1 MKHKTKKLLC
11 SVLAFCQLFA
21 MTAFARPD
29 WPSDTG
35 IQAEAGALMD
45 VDSGTMIFGQNSH
58 VEYPP
63 ASITKLLT
71 ALIVLEHA
79 ELSDTVTYSETA
91 MNSVE
96 ADSGN
101 KYSLAIG
108 DTMTVED
115 CLYALLLSSVNQSA
129 NALAEHV
136 AGSIPAFVDMMN
148 QKLAE
153 LGCSESHF
161 ENPSGLNGD
170 TQNVSAYDMAKIA
183 CTAFQNEKLLEISS
197 YVSHEV
203 GPTTNNPNGFTVRQE
218 HRLVITEDTASEF
231 YCPEAVA
238 GKTGYL
244 LKAGNTL
251 VTYGEKDGRRLVSVI
266 LKGSPRQYFLD
277 GKALLQFGF
286 DRFQNVGIAENETR
300 YVTGEEAVDIGGT
313 SYNPADLMVEEGKVV
328 TLPEEA
334 SFGDAELSLEAL
346 PEGAPA
352 NAVALLQY
360 VYNERKVGQA
370 YLLDKTIQV
379 PAETEPSGGDAAE
392 PGTEDGSGETGSAAQ
407 EPEDTEEPTE
417 TASVDP
423 EKTDGRFSMKLPK
436 AVIPGVILAV
446 LAALG
451 AGLWMVWIRKRRKE
465 EAEAAARRRERR
477 RQRLMEEGPEAAAE
491 FNRLLEEKKNRSQG
505 RGHRR

>member
-21 MTAFARPD
+21 MTAFARPG

-148 QKLAE
+148 QKLTE

-183 CTAFQNEKLLEISS
+183 CAAFQNEKLLEISS
-197 YVSHEV
+197 
-203 GPTTNNPNGFTVRQE
+203 
-218 HRLVITEDTASEF
+218 
-231 YCPEAVA
+231 
-238 GKTGYL
+238 
-244 LKAGNTL
+244 
-251 VTYGEKDGRRLVSVI
+251 
-266 LKGSPRQYFLD
+266 
-277 GKALLQFGF
+277 
-286 DRFQNVGIAENETR
+286 
-300 YVTGEEAVDIGGT
+300 
-313 SYNPADLMVEEGKVV
+313 
-328 TLPEEA
+328 
-334 SFGDAELSLEAL
+334 
-346 PEGAPA
+346 
-352 NAVALLQY
+352 
-360 VYNERKVGQA
+360 
-370 YLLDKTIQV
+370 
-379 PAETEPSGGDAAE
+379 
-392 PGTEDGSGETGSAAQ
+392 
-407 EPEDTEEPTE
+407 
-417 TASVDP
+417 
-423 EKTDGRFSMKLPK
+423 
-436 AVIPGVILAV
+436 
-446 LAALG
+446 
-451 AGLWMVWIRKRRKE
+451 
-465 EAEAAARRRERR
+465 
-477 RQRLMEEGPEAAAE
+477 
-491 FNRLLEEKKNRSQG
+491 
-505 RGHRR
+505 

>member
-1 MKHKTKKLLC
+1 MNRNIRKLLC
-11 SVLAFCQLFA
+11 SILIFCQIFS
-21 MTAFARPD
+21 MTALARPD

-71 ALIVLEHA
+71 ALIVLENA
-79 ELSDTVTYSETA
+79 ELTDTVTYSETA

-101 KYSLAIG
+101 KLSLTAG

-115 CLYALLLSSVNQSA
+115 SLYALLLVSVNQSA

-148 QKLAE
+148 AKLEE
-153 LGCSESHF
+153 LGCTESHF

-183 CTAFQNEKLLEISS
+183 CAAFKNEKLLEISS
-197 YVSHEV
+197 TVSRKL
-203 GPTTNNPNGFTVRQE
+203 GPTTNNPDGVTVRNE
-218 HRLVITEDTASEF
+218 HRLVITDDSSSEF

-251 VTYGEKDGRRLVSVI
+251 VTYGERDGRRLVSVI

-277 GKALLQFGF
+277 GKTLLQFGF
-286 DRFQNVGIAENETR
+286 DRFQNVSISENETR
-300 YVTGEEAVDIGGT
+300 YVTGEEPVEINGA
-313 SYNPADLMVEEGKVV
+313 SYSPADLYIEEGKVV
-328 TLPEEA
+328 TLPDSAVFSDAEA
-334 SFGDAELSLEAL
+334 SLVEL
-346 PEGAPA
+346 PENHPA
-352 NAVALLQY
+352 NAVGRIRY
-360 VYNERKVGQA
+360 IYNERTVGEA
-370 YLLDKTIQV
+370 YLFDRTIEVSDDVIAADADPVNGQGEESGESQAQGENGSQ
-379 PAETEPSGGDAAE
+379 PSEEPSESETE
-392 PGTEDGSGETGSAAQ
+392 Q
-407 EPEDTEEPTE
+407 
-417 TASVDP
+417 
-423 EKTDGRFSMKLPK
+423 EKTDGNEETGNK
-436 AVIPGVILAV
+436 IPVASSVMVILFL
-446 LAALG
+446 LAAG
-451 AGLWMVWIRKRRKE
+451 GITGIIFWVRNNQRK
-465 EAEAAARRRERR
+465 EAEAAAIRRERR
-477 RQRLMEEGPEAAAE
+477 RKRLQEEGEGAE
-491 FNRLLEEKKNRSQG
+491 KEFARLLEEKKNRN
-505 RGHRR
+505 RNRN

>member
-183 CTAFQNEKLLEISS
+183 CAAFQNEKLLEISS
-197 YVSHEV
+197 SVSHEI
-203 GPTTNNPNGFTVRQE
+203 GPTTNNPNGFTVHQE

-231 YCPEAVA
+231 Y
-238 GKTGYL
+238 
-244 LKAGNTL
+244 
-251 VTYGEKDGRRLVSVI
+251 
-266 LKGSPRQYFLD
+266 
-277 GKALLQFGF
+277 
-286 DRFQNVGIAENETR
+286 
-300 YVTGEEAVDIGGT
+300 
-313 SYNPADLMVEEGKVV
+313 
-328 TLPEEA
+328 
-334 SFGDAELSLEAL
+334 LSL
-346 PEGAPA
+346 
-352 NAVALLQY
+352 
-360 VYNERKVGQA
+360 
-370 YLLDKTIQV
+370 IH
-379 PAETEPSGGDAAE
+379 
-392 PGTEDGSGETGSAAQ
+392 
-407 EPEDTEEPTE
+407 
-417 TASVDP
+417 
-423 EKTDGRFSMKLPK
+423 
-436 AVIPGVILAV
+436 I
-446 LAALG
+446 
-451 AGLWMVWIRKRRKE
+451 
-465 EAEAAARRRERR
+465 
-477 RQRLMEEGPEAAAE
+477 
-491 FNRLLEEKKNRSQG
+491 
-505 RGHRR
+505 

>member
-21 MTAFARPD
+21 MTAFGRPD

-71 ALIVLEHA
+71 ALVVLEHA

-101 KYSLAIG
+101 KYSLAAG

-115 CLYALLLSSVNQSA
+115 SLYALLLSSVNQSA

-148 QKLAE
+148 QKLTE
-153 LGCSESHF
+153 LWCSESHF
-161 ENPSGLNGD
+161 EHPSGLNGD

-183 CTAFQNEKLLEISS
+183 CAAFQNEKLLEISS
-197 YVSHEV
+197 SVSHEI
-203 GPTTNNPNGFTVRQE
+203 GPTANNPNGFTVRQE

-251 VTYGEKDGRRLVSVI
+251 VTYGEKDGRRPLPEPGDRRKRDPVCDRGGAGGYRRHS
-266 LKGSPRQYFLD
+266 LQSGRSDGGGRKGGDPAGGGLLRRCRAFPGSPSGRSACQC
-277 GKALLQFGF
+277 
-286 DRFQNVGIAENETR
+286 
-300 YVTGEEAVDIGGT
+300 GG
-313 SYNPADLMVEEGKVV
+313 
-328 TLPEEA
+328 
-334 SFGDAELSLEAL
+334 
-346 PEGAPA
+346 
-352 NAVALLQY
+352 
-360 VYNERKVGQA
+360 
-370 YLLDKTIQV
+370 
-379 PAETEPSGGDAAE
+379 PS
-392 PGTEDGSGETGSAAQ
+392 P
-407 EPEDTEEPTE
+407 
-417 TASVDP
+417 VH
-423 EKTDGRFSMKLPK
+423 L
-436 AVIPGVILAV
+436 
-446 LAALG
+446 
-451 AGLWMVWIRKRRKE
+451 
-465 EAEAAARRRERR
+465 
-477 RQRLMEEGPEAAAE
+477 
-491 FNRLLEEKKNRSQG
+491 
-505 RGHRR
+505 